1 MAAEMAAARLM
12 GCIWSKNT
20 IPPLRWLPTIAPRVK
35 TALSKLFEA
44 QRAARKYAHE
54 VASGSAAHVFEVLA
68 EGVEAARSQDDEDQ
82 RSLELESIAQILG
95 QMTGPRAV
103 DGLIDILG
111 SEEHEARRAA
121 GSMLEAMAFERFKEV
136 ALGIERA
143 LAELPKDHL
152 ALPELPY
159 LLLEIPEPGVPK
171 LVQRFLEHSNEEV
184 VAAAIEVCVEL
195 GDASSIAKLARLEE
209 DHRIV
214 QLDDEED
221 PEHGDVSATLGELA
235 KEARLMLEALEP
247 EDGP

>member
-1 MAAEMAAARLM
+1 MDP
-12 GCIWSKNT
+12 I
-20 IPPLRWLPTIAPRVK
+20 
-35 TALSKLFEA
+35 TATA
-44 QRAARKYAHE
+44 
-54 VASGSAAHVFEVLA
+54 
-68 EGVEAARSQDDEDQ
+68 Q
-82 RSLELESIAQILG
+82 RSLERFAKV
-95 QMTGPRAV
+95 A
-103 DGLIDILG
+103 GLPPEDKERG
-111 SEEHEARRAA
+111 
-121 GSMLEAMAFERFKEV
+121 AMATKTAADRKTIEGGETPIDTILDRGDYKTQAEAVGDQRREQNSTGAPKTTDLRGAGGPAKEYQLDRGDYILT
-136 ALGIERA
+136 ARKLMSQ
-143 LAELPKDHL
+143 LAEASVTSARTIADQT
-152 ALPELPY
+152 
-159 LLLEIPEPGVPK
+159 K